1 MPADSLPTELGGNL
15 KVDHGAW
22 LRYCFKSMT
31 NRVGDLCDISTGPNP
46 LFPPSTTTANDDY
59 TEDISQAGPSDDER
73 GGEEEEEE
81 EDEDELEEIE
91 EPVAIKV
98 ESVVHRLVC
107 FVTFIHSLLLL
118 LYSLALAFN
127 RYHCDRYSY

>member
-1 MPADSLPTELGGNL
+1 
-15 KVDHGAW
+15 
-22 LRYCFKSMT
+22 MT

-46 LFPPSTTTANDDY
+46 LFPPSTTTANDDD

-73 GGEEEEEE
+73 GGEVEEEE

-91 EPVAIKV
+91 EPVAIQV

-118 LYSLALAFN
+118 FLPLGSCLQSILLLTFIFT
-127 RYHCDRYSY
+127 C